1 MKIKHSLLT
10 MLLTMLILVIVA
22 CSGETSKKKE
32 DVVITV
38 RPTRTVA
45 LQEITV
51 PANTPTEAPSPTQTA
66 SLQGVTAPANAPI
79 QMPSPVVV
87 PANLCREAEQI
98 VFSCQIKGSDKILS
112 VCAAQNLDRENGY
125 LQYRFGTNKEVELEF
140 PSNIRDSQMAFQYSR
155 YTRPLVTYLRLSF
168 QENNYTFT
176 VYDDYNAETGTEH
189 RCAGVTV
196 VSPDGKQTDFE
207 CETPIISNLMLLE
220 YIVPKGE

>member
-1 MKIKHSLLT
+1 

-22 CSGETSKKKE
+22 CSGETSKKNK

-38 RPTRTVA
+38 RPTQTVA
-45 LQEITV
+45 LQITV
-51 PANTPTEAPSPTQTA
+51 PTNTPTEAPLPTQTA
-66 SLQGVTAPANAPI
+66 SLQGVTAPANTPI
-79 QMPSPVVV
+79 EMPSLVVV

-140 PSNIRDSQMAFQYSR
+140 PGDIRDSQKAFQYSR

-176 VYDDYNAETGTEH
+176 VYDNIPNIFRIDNFDVEDFT
-189 RCAGVTV
+189 C
-196 VSPDGKQTDFE
+196 DGHGNHI
-207 CETPIISNLMLLE
+207 P
-220 YIVPKGE
+220 